1 MAEYKRHQG
10 HRQRMRER
18 VQNYGLDSLADHEVL
33 EYILYTTNAQ
43 RDTNEIAYNLLERF
57 GDFASVLEAS
67 EEELCTVEG
76 IGPTSARLL
85 HMLPQ
90 VSRYYGRCRTDGK
103 RCFKTTEQLGSYLM
117 EKFAWSDYERAML
130 VSLSTRRH
138 IKAAVWLR
146 EGTSDRVSLD
156 VKDVVATA
164 IKGGTDA
171 VVLCHNHPNGV
182 ALPSME
188 DMEATG
194 SIARALQNSEENVFN
209 ADVFILHL
217 LGLLFRSVEGT
228 VQVARDIDFLRV
240 AAGAGHARQLRQLRV
255 HRSLKAFKSHAHLFQ
270 QLRHEAVFLLQK
282 RGQQRRQRAE
292 RKPYGHEPRHQ
303 RLNYQQHD
311 HRHKPHQR
319 HVEKERRSK
328 HHDASPPEKTLRIH
342 IMYIHIIYG

>member
-103 RCFKTTEQLGSYLM
+103 RCFNTTEQLGSYLM
-117 EKFAWSDYERAML
+117 AKFAWSDYERAML

-138 IKAAVWLR
+138 IKAAV
-146 EGTSDRVSLD
+146 
-156 VKDVVATA
+156 
-164 IKGGTDA
+164 
-171 VVLCHNHPNGV
+171 
-182 ALPSME
+182 
-188 DMEATG
+188 
-194 SIARALQNSEENVFN
+194 
-209 ADVFILHL
+209 
-217 LGLLFRSVEGT
+217 
-228 VQVARDIDFLRV
+228 
-240 AAGAGHARQLRQLRV
+240 
-255 HRSLKAFKSHAHLFQ
+255 
-270 QLRHEAVFLLQK
+270 
-282 RGQQRRQRAE
+282 
-292 RKPYGHEPRHQ
+292 
-303 RLNYQQHD
+303 
-311 HRHKPHQR
+311 
-319 HVEKERRSK
+319 
-328 HHDASPPEKTLRIH
+328 
-342 IMYIHIIYG
+342 

>member
-1 MAEYKRHQG
+1 MAEHKRHQG

-103 RCFKTTEQLGSYLM
+103 RCFNTTEQLGSYLM
-117 EKFAWSDYERAML
+117 AKFAWSDYERAML

-156 VKDVVATA
+156 VKDVVAAVNASKEKIAQLEASKKKETA
-164 IKGGTDA
+164 QEAEPVEESDDA
-171 VVLCHNHPNGV
+171 KTC
-182 ALPSME
+182 
-188 DMEATG
+188 
-194 SIARALQNSEENVFN
+194 
-209 ADVFILHL
+209 
-217 LGLLFRSVEGT
+217 SVCGT
-228 VQVARDIDFLRV
+228 VSDSNFCPHC
-240 AAGAGHARQLRQLRV
+240 GAPMG
-255 HRSLKAFKSHAHLFQ
+255 K
-270 QLRHEAVFLLQK
+270 
-282 RGQQRRQRAE
+282 
-292 RKPYGHEPRHQ
+292 
-303 RLNYQQHD
+303 
-311 HRHKPHQR
+311 
-319 HVEKERRSK
+319 
-328 HHDASPPEKTLRIH
+328 
-342 IMYIHIIYG
+342 

>member
-103 RCFKTTEQLGSYLM
+103 RCFNTTEQLGSYLM
-117 EKFAWSDYERAML
+117 AKFAWSDYERAML

-156 VKDVVATA
+156 VKDVVAT
-164 IKGGTDA
+164 
-171 VVLCHNHPNGV
+171 
-182 ALPSME
+182 
-188 DMEATG
+188 G
-194 SIARALQNSEENVFN
+194 SIARALGLVNIHLL
-209 ADVFILHL
+209 DHFILTDTECFSMRDAGRL
-217 LGLLFRSVEGT
+217 PIYDFKTGTLFW
-228 VQVARDIDFLRV
+228 
-240 AAGAGHARQLRQLRV
+240 
-255 HRSLKAFKSHAHLFQ
+255 
-270 QLRHEAVFLLQK
+270 
-282 RGQQRRQRAE
+282 
-292 RKPYGHEPRHQ
+292 P
-303 RLNYQQHD
+303 
-311 HRHKPHQR
+311 
-319 HVEKERRSK
+319 
-328 HHDASPPEKTLRIH
+328 
-342 IMYIHIIYG
+342 